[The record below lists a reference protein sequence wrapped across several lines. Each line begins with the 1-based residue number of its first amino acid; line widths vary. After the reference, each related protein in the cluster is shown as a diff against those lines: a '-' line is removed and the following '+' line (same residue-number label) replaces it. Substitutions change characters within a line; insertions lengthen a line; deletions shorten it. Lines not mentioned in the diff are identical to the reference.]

1 MVTATNGNILSAM
14 TFTLL
19 PREVL
24 LSLEKPNAECTVS
37 RQDATVR
44 LVPNRNMAALR
55 WNALLGLPGLLH
67 YFERR
72 LERLHV

>member
-1 MVTATNGNILSAM
+1 
-14 TFTLL
+14 
-19 PREVL
+19 VL